1 MKKDITELS
10 TKYRV
15 RYLLEEDVPEIY
27 DLCSKN
33 EMYYRFYPPF
43 ATEKS
48 IRDDMKALPPGKDM
62 SDKYFIGYYDQSR
75 LVAVMDL
82 IMGFPDEKTA
92 FLGFFMTDASVQ
104 KTGVG
109 SCIIEEL
116 GTFLRGEGISGIRLC
131 WVIGNPQA
139 EHFWKKNG
147 FIETGDT
154 HEFDNCTVKIAYKG
168 L

>member
-10 TKYRV
+10 YKYTARI
-15 RYLLEEDVPEIY
+15 LLEEDIPEIY
-27 DLCSKN
+27 DLCRKN
-33 EMYYRFYPPF
+33 EMYYRYYPPF
-43 ATEKS
+43 VTEES
-48 IRDDMKALPPGKDM
+48 ILEDMKALPPGKDM
-62 SDKYFIGYYDQSR
+62 SDKYFIGYYDRDR

-82 IMGFPDEKTA
+82 IMGFPDDETA
-92 FLGFFMTDASVQ
+92 FIGFFMTDASVQ

-109 SCIIEEL
+109 SVIIEEL
-116 GTFLRGEGISGIRLC
+116 CAFLRREGISRIQLA
-131 WVIGNPQA
+131 WVAENPQA

-154 HEFDNCTVKIAYKG
+154 HEFDNCTVTIAHKE